1 MPITDRDKRTLV
13 IGGSILGF
21 FLLAFLIYT
30 LFLSGGTDTAT
41 GSSPITTL
49 PPAASGSLSSTPT
62 PVPSASG
69 VTTFSGRDPYCI
81 PQSYVSRQELLHLPV
96 DITGYYCPGVFVA
109 TPTPSVTPTP
119 SGSGTP
125 TSTSTPTV
133 SPSFVGSPSV
143 SSATL
148 GGRTVVLVAA
158 HASLPESSVQVAV
171 DGKVFSVSVGHM
183 FGGGSFQLQG
193 VSGSCA
199 SFLYGDQ
206 AFRLCDG

>member
-1 MPITDRDKRTLV
+1 MSASAAGTTASLQISDYSTTPTTVYPETTGYAKVTL
-13 IGGSILGF
+13 
-21 FLLAFLIYT
+21 T
-30 LFLSGGTDTAT
+30 NGGTDTAT

-96 DITGYYCPGVFVA
+96 DVTGYYCPGVFVA

-125 TSTSTPTV
+125 SSTSSPTV
-133 SPSFVGSPSV
+133 SPSFASSPTV
-143 SSATL
+143 SSATI
-148 GGRTVVLVAA
+148 GGRQTTRSHPREKWSGRILPAA
-158 HASLPESSVQVAV
+158 EAWA
-171 DGKVFSVSVGHM
+171 
-183 FGGGSFQLQG
+183 
-193 VSGSCA
+193 
-199 SFLYGDQ
+199 
-206 AFRLCDG
+206 